1 MKFIPS
7 RDLRIRPGKVWKDLK
22 VERELV
28 VTSRGQ
34 PVAVMVSADGG
45 NLEETLRSIR
55 RARAAEAISA
65 IQARSAKLGLDR
77 MTMDEI
83 DQIIRRTRT
92 EQRSPGKR

>member
-55 RARAAEAISA
+55 RARAAEALRA
-65 IQARSAKLGLDR
+65 IRKRWDERGRHL
-77 MTMDEI
+77 TMEEIDEI
-83 DQIIRRTRT
+83 IRQTRA
-92 EQRSPGKR
+92 EQRSPGK

>member
-55 RARAAEAISA
+55 RARAMEALRA
-65 IQARSAKLGLDR
+65 IHKRWDERGRHL
-77 MTMDEI
+77 TMEEIDEI
-83 DQIIRRTRT
+83 IRQTRA
-92 EQRSPGKR
+92 EQRSPGK